1 MRSLDEQ
8 MQAIQRR
15 ESLLRREEQ
24 LRRTVLFSG
33 LSCAVCLALLIGT
46 ALNLP
51 SLSQSSSGAPVYY
64 GTVLLGSSA
73 AGLVL
78 IGVLSF
84 ALGISLTLLCLAL
97 YRKKKGREKP

>member
-8 MQAIQRR
+8 MQEIQRR
-15 ESLLRREEQ
+15 ESLLRREKQ
-24 LRRTVLFSG
+24 LRRTVFFSG
-33 LSCAVCLALLIGT
+33 LSCAACLTLLIVT

-51 SLSQSSSGAPVYY
+51 SLSQSPSGVPVYY

-73 AGLVL
+73 ADLVL

-84 ALGISLTLLCLAL
+84 ALGVSLTLLCLTL